1 MSKFFKVT
9 AKGNDAAEIE
19 LFGDVCEQRPEDWW
33 TGEKIDGDFI
43 VLDEFREAIKGLEG
57 AKEII
62 IKLNSF
68 GGDLF
73 AGKAI
78 HDELKALKANKT
90 VKIMGVAMSAAT
102 VIMLA
107 GDKITANAGDIIMI
121 HEAKVAAW
129 DNFDAEAAQRLV
141 NLLSTC
147 NKAMAELYAK
157 KTGKGVQEILNAMH
171 AETWLTAQQALDY
184 GLIDEVIDSG
194 ADQVK
199 LVASMDRKKLYA
211 AGRELNLRGMSL
223 PESITKL
230 LPTEAAPTPGTTAP
244 SAPSAKSGKNTLKEE
259 GEKMEPKTVAE
270 LEAAHPDLVKAI
282 REQAAA
288 EAKAK
293 ERARIEEIEK
303 IESSLCM
310 SREEIHAAKYGE
322 TPADA
327 RDLAFISAQQQAKVS
342 ADKLAAMKAD
352 AENSGANKVAA
363 AGNDGSAN
371 TNTERTQAQAE
382 VQAMLE
388 KFAGKF
394 N

>member
-1 MSKFFKVT
+1 
-9 AKGNDAAEIE
+9 
-19 LFGDVCEQRPEDWW
+19 
-33 TGEKIDGDFI
+33 
-43 VLDEFREAIKGLEG
+43 
-57 AKEII
+57 
-62 IKLNSF
+62 
-68 GGDLF
+68 
-73 AGKAI
+73 
-78 HDELKALKANKT
+78 LKALKGNKT

-107 GDKITANAGDIIMI
+107 GDRITANAGDIIMI
-121 HEAKVAAW
+121 HEAKCEAW
-129 DNFDAEAAQRLV
+129 ENFDAEAAQRLV
-141 NLLSTC
+141 NVLSTC

-310 SREEIHAAKYGE
+310 SKEAIFAAKFGE
-322 TPADA
+322 SPSDA
-327 RDLAFISAQQQAKVS
+327 RDLAFISAQQQAMVG
-342 ADKLAAMKAD
+342 ADKLAAMQAD
-352 AENSGANKVAA
+352 AEKSGANKVTA

-371 TNTERTQAQAE
+371 TNTAKNQAQAE
-382 VQAMLE
+382 VKAMLE